1 MRRKEILAQLTKN
14 IEKQSITFFLKEKV
28 TPKSV
33 FFLSSPIKSSYLV
46 EVLTEVSALIKV
58 HAIPRNASVA
68 AILKQVLNGQAAKRD
83 VISPRRFCLY
93 SRSWLI
99 FTRFEPERVPNAED
113 SEIENEEV
121 NNRLEG
127 TFWCTCEGCETMP
140 TQKECVF
147 RREQPGSENKM
158 EVRIIFKL
166 ILHWSR

>member
-1 MRRKEILAQLTKN
+1 MTRVCGTAAKQTWIKKNYCVRRKEILAQLTKN

-83 VISPRRFCLY
+83 VIPTKRLSPQ
-93 SRSWLI
+93 
-99 FTRFEPERVPNAED
+99 A
-113 SEIENEEV
+113 
-121 NNRLEG
+121 
-127 TFWCTCEGCETMP
+127 
-140 TQKECVF
+140 
-147 RREQPGSENKM
+147 
-158 EVRIIFKL
+158 
-166 ILHWSR
+166 